1 MCVSN
6 QMYPLGCHSSPSLE
20 GLSSPTSPCA
30 SRSPR
35 SLNIAI
41 YNFPLPPISG
51 QQWSLRSRSLL
62 SPLRHKRPKVH
73 YAFETVAEVP
83 EELEDE
89 RKVNVIALGARE
101 EEIPNVTEMVADM
114 LQHLTTNTT
123 TATRGSSASREGAS
137 NHSYGLLTTCT
148 KPSSPSPSPMRARPP
163 TPYPPGKIP
172 AKSTEP
178 NKPRPRPRP
187 GAPPGPPPPYPP
199 PPLPGTVGKFYQ
211 GAEISRHQEGIRL
224 RMVTVSKD
232 LGPSVLPH
240 NRLILEEQRWG
251 VVAVEDMVM
260 PTPQN
265 SRARSRRKKSQG
277 GPSHETSIKYN
288 HTGRIWHSIDSVTR
302 PDDEIKA
309 RKPPNT
315 ARMDAS
321 SYSEPVSPTT
331 LAPRKDTQ
339 NFEQY
344 AETSPRLDISTA
356 WGFPVEAS
364 AGDPNT
370 HPAKKQAV
378 LDFFSYPKL
387 GLSRLRSVASL
398 GSLRKASCSSEI
410 SFASSRGS
418 SVSSTASSTTSKSS
432 NEQKTVGGEGV
443 FLTWPK
449 FKGTMSK
456 V

>member
-6 QMYPLGCHSSPSLE
+6 QMYPLGCHSSPGSE
-20 GLSSPTSPCA
+20 GLSSPTSLCT
-30 SRSPR
+30 PR

-51 QQWSLRSRSLL
+51 QQWIPSQSFF

-101 EEIPNVTEMVADM
+101 EEIPTVTEMVADM

-123 TATRGSSASREGAS
+123 TASRSSRENAS
-137 NHSYGLLTTCT
+137 NNSYGLRTACS
-148 KPSSPSPSPMRARPP
+148 KPSSPCPSPVRTRPS
-163 TPYPPGKIP
+163 TPYLPGNIPKIP
-172 AKSTEP
+172 TKSIEP

-199 PPLPGTVGKFYQ
+199 PPLPNAMGKFYQ
-211 GAEISRHQEGIRL
+211 GAEISRNQEGIRL
-224 RMVTVSKD
+224 KMVTVPKD
-232 LGPSVLPH
+232 PRPPVLPRK
-240 NRLILEEQRWG
+240 RLTLEEQRWG
-251 VVAVEDMVM
+251 VVGVERVVM
-260 PTPQN
+260 SRPQD
-265 SRARSRRKKSQG
+265 SLARSRRTKSQE

-288 HTGRIWHSIDSVTR
+288 HTGRVWHSIDSITR
-302 PDDEIKA
+302 LDDVEIKP
-309 RKPPNT
+309 RKSSNT
-315 ARMDAS
+315 ARMEIS

-331 LAPRKDTQ
+331 LGSHKA
-339 NFEQY
+339 FEQC
-344 AETSPRLDISTA
+344 AKTSSKLGISTA
-356 WGFPVEAS
+356 WEFPVEAS
-364 AGDPNT
+364 TDDPNIQ
-370 HPAKKQAV
+370 PAKKQAV
-378 LDFFSYPKL
+378 LDFFTYPKL

-398 GSLRKASCSSEI
+398 GSLRKASSSSEG
-410 SFASSRGS
+410 STASNRGGS
-418 SVSSTASSTTSKSS
+418 ISSTASSSTSKSS
-432 NEQKTVGGEGV
+432 NEQKAMAGDGV